1 MKTGLLQR
9 PCTPQGLGA
18 PEHESKNKPRNL
30 GIPKE
35 SRIFAADLDHYT
47 KLLPTKF
54 VIDKQNKL

>member
-1 MKTGLLQR
+1 MNHADR
-9 PCTPQGLGA
+9 TPELGA
-18 PEHESKNKPRNL
+18 PIGRKGKNRPRNL
-30 GIPKE
+30 GIKKE